1 MQSTPQYQLANSEK
15 DKPREASFE
24 RSAVMTR
31 IVVTESF
38 EHGNIFSYSN
48 RSKKT
53 NHLLLIILRHQK
65 SRRP

>member
-38 EHGNIFSYSN
+38 EHGNIFSYS
-48 RSKKT
+48 
-53 NHLLLIILRHQK
+53 HCIVIVLRRQTIFF
-65 SRRP
+65 